1 MLPGAPHILLC
12 PKAALTCP
20 PCPSCSLGGSQSPSR
35 SLPRPRACTTQVHE
49 CPGMWNLEVGWS
61 GAGGPAL
68 PQGSRPASFLV
79 LDLPQT
85 CLTSWAG
92 SRGPGISR
100 LCSCCGQRHHEAPS
114 LCTQGRGG
122 GLGAVPPWARD
133 ACSLGGSG
141 SAPSAGRG
149 LHLPRKRCGMFA
161 GGGGGRQ

>member
-1 MLPGAPHILLC
+1 MLPGAPHTLLC

-20 PCPSCSLGGSQSPSR
+20 PWPSCSLGGSQSPSR

-122 GLGAVPPWARD
+122 GLGAVPLGPRMHALWAALALLPAREEGST
-133 ACSLGGSG
+133 SLGKD
-141 SAPSAGRG
+141 AGCLRV
-149 LHLPRKRCGMFA
+149 
-161 GGGGGRQ
+161 GGGRQ